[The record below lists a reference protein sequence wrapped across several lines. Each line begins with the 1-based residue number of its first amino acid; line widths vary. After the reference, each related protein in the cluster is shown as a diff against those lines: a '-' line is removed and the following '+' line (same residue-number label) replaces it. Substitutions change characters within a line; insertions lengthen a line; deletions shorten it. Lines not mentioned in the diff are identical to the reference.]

1 MCVLLLIF
9 DLHLKFT
16 TDIKKILTII
26 HVGNFMSNARKKT
39 KSLELVKSIRAAKET
54 VERAKLMFT
63 KKETVE
69 PQPMP
74 MLRPTVFDSVTFE
87 ASHESKLMVCL
98 KVLCTLVSCG
108 PMSAKQLRTLFAM
121 DESRLKPL
129 LTLLWNRGH
138 IEEEMM
144 GNESRYVVTDRG
156 LKILKVIS
164 PIIKEAHKIRMQN
177 FEDISIALSGAGYPL
192 DS

>member
-1 MCVLLLIF
+1 
-9 DLHLKFT
+9 
-16 TDIKKILTII
+16 
-26 HVGNFMSNARKKT
+26 MSNTHKKT
-39 KSLELVKSIRAAKET
+39 RTLELVKSIRAAKET
-54 VERAKLMFT
+54 VERAKSMFT

-69 PQPMP
+69 QQPIP
-74 MLRPTVFDSVTFE
+74 MLRPSVLENVTVE

-108 PMSAKQLRTLFAM
+108 PMSAKQLRTMFVM

-138 IEEEMM
+138 IEEEMI
-144 GNESRYVVTDRG
+144 GNESRYVVTERG
-156 LKILKVIS
+156 LKILKIIS

-177 FEDISIALSGAGYPL
+177 FEDLSIALSGAGYPL

>member
-1 MCVLLLIF
+1 
-9 DLHLKFT
+9 
-16 TDIKKILTII
+16 
-26 HVGNFMSNARKKT
+26 MSNARKKT
-39 KSLELVKSIRAAKET
+39 RTLELVKSIRAAKET
-54 VERAKLMFT
+54 VERAKSMFT

-69 PQPMP
+69 QQSMP
-74 MLRPTVFDSVTFE
+74 MLTPSVLENVNVE

-108 PMSAKQLRTLFAM
+108 PMSAKQLRTVFMM

-138 IEEEMM
+138 IEEEMI
-144 GNESRYVVTDRG
+144 GNESRYVVTERG
-156 LKILKVIS
+156 LKILKIIS

-177 FEDISIALSGAGYPL
+177 FEDLSIALSGAGYPL
-192 DS
+192 DQ

>member
-1 MCVLLLIF
+1 MLGIP
-9 DLHLKFT
+9 T
-16 TDIKKILTII
+16 
-26 HVGNFMSNARKKT
+26 SNARKKT
-39 KSLELVKSIRAAKET
+39 RTLELVKSIRAAKET
-54 VERAKLMFT
+54 VERARSMFI

-69 PQPMP
+69 QQSMPMP
-74 MLRPTVFDSVTFE
+74 RLRPSVLENVAVE

-108 PMSAKQLRTLFAM
+108 PMSAKQLRTMFVM

-138 IEEEMM
+138 IEEEMI
-144 GNESRYVVTDRG
+144 GNESRYVVTERG

-177 FEDISIALSGAGYPL
+177 FEDISVALSGAGYPL
-192 DS
+192 DH